1 LTIGRKKNKLK
12 KTLLIV
18 LSVLIVGIAIIFILA
33 TRTPDIYQP
42 LEPIETE
49 EVNPYITHYLAPE
62 FYNNIQVD
70 EPFRIMVD
78 QKNINEMI
86 VDGTLDWEWPVDLG
100 VAVISAP
107 AMAFQGDAMLLMGT
121 VRVAGI
127 PMVVTIV
134 AKPKLDEQ
142 GMLYLNFDKVKAGKL
157 NISFLAKKI
166 TSQVIANEMKGVEVD
181 HYNGWMNDLRDAFA
195 ENKPFDPVWPV
206 YEDAIRLIDLE
217 ITDQKM
223 RLVFEPVIYE

>member
-1 LTIGRKKNKLK
+1 MAERKKKKLK

-18 LSVLIVGIAIIFILA
+18 LAVLTAAIAIVLFMI

-70 EPFRIMVD
+70 KPFCIIVD

-100 VAVISAP
+100 VVTISAP
-107 AMAFQGDAMLLMGT
+107 AMAFQGDAILLMGT
-121 VRVAGI
+121 VKVARL
-127 PMVVTIV
+127 PMVVTIS

-157 NISFLAKKI
+157 DISYLAKKI
-166 TSQVIANEMKGVEVD
+166 TSQVIANEMEGMKVD
-181 HYNGWMNDLRDAFA
+181 HYNGWMNDLGDAVA

-206 YEDAIRLIDLE
+206 YDDAIRLIDLD